1 VTKPSLLDLGGATP
15 LESTPLMMKPRL
27 LSIGEV
33 CMETGLTVD
42 VIRVWERRYGFPV
55 PLRLPSGHRRYR
67 MADLYRLRLMA
78 EAMARGHR
86 ASKVVSADEATIK
99 GMLLPRANPRVDA
112 LFAAVLA
119 EDLDGMRCLMVE
131 SLSQLGWADFTQQLV
146 FPLLDRVSL
155 AWAEGSIRPEHEAL
169 VVRMLEGLLRRL
181 RRDYHSLAGQGR
193 VLLCTLPGEN
203 RNLDLLLAGLAYAV
217 QGARTNL
224 LGPDASINDIA
235 RSARILRVDVVG
247 VTLSAQN
254 TGESVRSML
263 MDLKDRLP
271 LDCRLLVG
279 GRGAARTRKVQ
290 GVERMDVVKVA

>member
-1 VTKPSLLDLGGATP
+1 MTKPSLLDLGGATP

-235 RSARILRVDVVG
+235 RSARILRVDVVV